1 MTSSIPSLS
10 RRAAFAATVGLAAGT
25 ALLLPGCTKAVD
37 KPEEDEG
44 GVSANEDLMREHGV
58 LRRILVVYREGAGL
72 IRTGAASRDAA
83 ALVQAADLFRRF
95 GEDYHEKQLEEQYV
109 FPAVSK
115 AGGEGASLIDA
126 LLRQHVRGRE
136 INAFVTAK
144 CGAGKIA
151 SGDAEPLA
159 RALESFARMYE
170 IHAALEDT
178 VVFQAWKA
186 SMPKAELAEL
196 SEKFEDIE
204 HAQFKGDGFDL
215 AVDQV
220 KAIEQRLGLDDLDR
234 YTAPAPAGM

>member
-1 MTSSIPSLS
+1 MQSSIPPVS
-10 RRAAFAATVGLAAGT
+10 RRAAFAGAIGLAAGT
-25 ALLLPGCTKAVD
+25 ALLLPGCTKAVE
-37 KPEEDEG
+37 KEGEG
-44 GVSANEDLMREHGV
+44 GVSATEDLMREHGI
-58 LRRILVVYREGAGL
+58 LRRILVVYRESAGL
-72 IRTGAASRDAA
+72 IRTGAASLDAA

-109 FPAVSK
+109 FPAVRK
-115 AGGEGASLIDA
+115 AGGEGAGLIDA
-126 LLRQHVRGRE
+126 LLRQHARGRE
-136 INAFVTAK
+136 INEFVSAK
-144 CGAGKIA
+144 CKSGKLA
-151 SGDAEPLA
+151 TGDAEPVA

-204 HAQFKGDGFDL
+204 HEQFKGDGFDL

-220 KAIEQRLGLDDLDR
+220 KAIEQRLGLSDLDR
-234 YTAPAPAGM
+234 YTAPAPASM